1 MKLKEIL
8 SENRS
13 EREEGTK
20 VTKIVL
26 MASLM
31 KDAEAQ
37 AKELQPARRQR
48 SFHYIIGCD
57 GKIVRGVPEEFRA
70 WSAKNRKL
78 DSDAVSILVCT
89 NGIPDCNV
97 TPEAWDSLVSLCA
110 DLCKRYKVNPC
121 YVQQNLGTFVLYF
134 VGSYIKNHMQAL
146 TNDIIEVI
154 AKEKAAKR
162 KGGTKK

>member
-20 VTKIVL
+20 VTKIALTV
-26 MASLM
+26 SLM
-31 KDAEAQ
+31 QDAESQ
-37 AKELQPARRQR
+37 AKELQKPRRQR

-57 GKIVRGVPEEFRA
+57 GQIVRGVPEEFRA
-70 WSAKNRKL
+70 WSAQNRKL
-78 DSDAVSILVCT
+78 DSEAVTILVCT
-89 NGIPDCNV
+89 KGIPECTV
-97 TPEAWDSLVSLCA
+97 TPEAWDALVSLCA

-121 YVQQNLGTFVLYF
+121 YVWQNTGTFVLYF
-134 VGSYIKNHMQAL
+134 VGAYIKNHMQAL